1 MSRLNK
7 EVNMIAALQRCLGA
21 SQMCT
26 NFYCLKKKKNNNMRL
41 KFEAGWCEFQQDAY
55 VYWLPWYLGVLF
67 NFKFKNKLISFVL
80 FFSKC

>member
-1 MSRLNK
+1 
-7 EVNMIAALQRCLGA
+7 
-21 SQMCT
+21 
-26 NFYCLKKKKNNNMRL
+26 MRL
-41 KFEAGWCEFQQDAY
+41 KFDAGWCEFQQDAY